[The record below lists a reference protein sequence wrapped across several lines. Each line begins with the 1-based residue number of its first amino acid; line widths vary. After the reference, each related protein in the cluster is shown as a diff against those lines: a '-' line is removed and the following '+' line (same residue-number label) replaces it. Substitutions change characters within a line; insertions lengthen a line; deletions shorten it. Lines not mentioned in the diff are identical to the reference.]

1 VANYRDRGVVLRT
14 IRLGEADRIAT
25 VLTLEHGKVRAVA
38 KGVRKVKSRLGARTE
53 PLTHIDFM
61 AWRGRELDVVN
72 QVEVIDVFPHIR
84 CDLGR
89 LDAAMTMAEII
100 DQSTVDHQQTPE
112 LYRLLVGALR
122 SLEETGSPVLLAAFC
137 LKLLAAEGVGAVADR
152 CATCGSDAPLV
163 AFDAA
168 SGGFLCASCRRGQA
182 VSAGVV
188 ALARTITTGGL
199 ARALRTARG
208 PEVEQLEQL
217 AVGAVEQHLDRRL
230 RTARHHL
237 AEANRSA

>member
-1 VANYRDRGVVLRT
+1 MANYRDRGVVLRT

-25 VLTLEHGKVRAVA
+25 ILTLEHGKVRAVA

-72 QVEVIDVFPHIR
+72 QVEVIDVFSRIR
-84 CDLGR
+84 ADLAR
-89 LDAAMTMAEII
+89 LDAAMTMTEII
-100 DQSTVDHQQTPE
+100 DQSTVDHQLSPE

-122 SLEETGSPVLLAAFC
+122 SLEETGSPLILAAFC
-137 LKLLAAEGVGAVADR
+137 LRLLSIEGVGVVADR
-152 CATCGSDAPLV
+152 CANCGIDAPLV

-168 SGGFLCASCRRGQA
+168 HGGFLCANCRRGQA
-182 VSAGVV
+182 ANPEVV
-188 ALARTITTGGL
+188 ALARAIASGGL
-199 ARALRTARG
+199 ARALKETSG
-208 PEVEQLEQL
+208 PEVEQLEDL
-217 AVGAVEQHLDRRL
+217 AVGAVERHLDRRL

-237 AEANRSA
+237 SEANRSA

>member
-25 VLTLEHGKVRAVA
+25 ILSLEHGKVRAVA

-53 PLTHIDFM
+53 PLTHVDFL

-72 QVEVIDVFPHIR
+72 QVEVIDVFPLIR
-84 CDLGR
+84 GDLAR
-89 LDAAMTMAEII
+89 FDAAVTMAEII
-100 DQSTVDHQQTPE
+100 DQSTVDHQQSPD

-122 SLEETGSPVLLAAFC
+122 SLEETGSLLVLAAFC
-137 LKLLAAEGVGAVADR
+137 LKLLAIEGVGVVADR
-152 CATCGSDAPLV
+152 CAACGSDAPLV

-168 SGGFLCASCRRGQA
+168 QGGFLCGRCRRGQA
-182 VSAGVV
+182 VSAEVV
-188 ALARTITTGGL
+188 GLARTITCGGL
-199 ARALRTARG
+199 AGALRDTQG
-208 PEVEQLEQL
+208 PEVGQLEQL
-217 AVGAVEQHLDRRL
+217 AVGAVEHHLERRL
-230 RTARHHL
+230 RSARHHL

>member
-1 VANYRDRGVVLRT
+1 MANYRDRGVVLRT

-25 VLTLEHGKVRAVA
+25 VLSLEHGKVRAVA

-72 QVEVIDVFPHIR
+72 QVEVIDVFPRIR
-84 CDLGR
+84 ADLER
-89 LDAAMTMAEII
+89 LDAAATMAEII
-100 DQSTVDHQQTPE
+100 DQSTVDHQPAPE

-122 SLEETGSPVLLAAFC
+122 SLEGSGSPLVLAAFC
-137 LKLLAAEGVGAVADR
+137 LKLLATEGVGVVADR

-163 AFDAA
+163 AFEA
-168 SGGFLCASCRRGQA
+168 SYGGFLCVSCRRGQP
-182 VSAGVV
+182 VSAAVV
-188 ALARTITTGGL
+188 ALARAITTGGL
-199 ARALRTARG
+199 ARAIREVRG
-208 PEVEQLEQL
+208 PEVEQLERL
-217 AVGAVEQHLDRRL
+217 AVGAVERHLDRRL
-230 RTARHHL
+230 RSVRHHL

>member
-1 VANYRDRGVVLRT
+1 MANYRDQGMVLRT

-72 QVEVIDVFPHIR
+72 QVEVLDVFPRIR
-84 CDLGR
+84 ADLER
-89 LDAAMTMAEII
+89 LDAAMTMAEIT
-100 DQSTVDHQQTPE
+100 DQSTVDHQQAPE

-122 SLEETGSPVLLAAFC
+122 SLESTGSPLVLAAFC
-137 LKLLAAEGVGAVADR
+137 LKLLAIEGVGVVADR
-152 CATCGSDAPLV
+152 CAGCGADTTLV
-163 AFDAA
+163 AFDAG

-182 VSAGVV
+182 VGSEVV
-188 ALARTITTGGL
+188 TLARAVTSGGL
-199 ARALRTARG
+199 ARALNEAQRPVVDA
-208 PEVEQLEQL
+208 LERL
-217 AVGAVEQHLDRRL
+217 ALGAVERHLDRRL
-230 RTARHHL
+230 RSARYHL
-237 AEANRSA
+237 AETNLSA

>member
-1 VANYRDRGVVLRT
+1 MANYRDQGVVLRT

-72 QVEVIDVFPHIR
+72 QVEVLDVFARIR
-84 CDLGR
+84 ADLGR
-89 LDAAMTMAEII
+89 LDAAMTMAEIT
-100 DQSTVDHQQTPE
+100 DQSTVDHQQSPD

-122 SLEETGSPVLLAAFC
+122 SLESTGSRLVLAAFC
-137 LKLLAAEGVGAVADR
+137 LKLLATEGVGVVADR
-152 CATCGSDAPLV
+152 CASCGSQEPLV

-168 SGGFLCASCRRGQA
+168 NGGFLCANCRRGQA
-182 VSAGVV
+182 VGPDVV
-188 ALARTITTGGL
+188 ALARAVTSGGL
-199 ARALRTARG
+199 AVGTSGSERPRDRRARATRARCGRASPRPPAALRPSPPR
-208 PEVEQLEQL
+208 
-217 AVGAVEQHLDRRL
+217 
-230 RTARHHL
+230 
-237 AEANRSA
+237 